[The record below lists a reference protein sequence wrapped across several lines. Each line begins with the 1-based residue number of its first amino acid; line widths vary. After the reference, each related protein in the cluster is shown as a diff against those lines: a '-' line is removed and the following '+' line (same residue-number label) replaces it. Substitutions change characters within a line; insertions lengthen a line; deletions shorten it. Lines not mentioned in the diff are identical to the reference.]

1 MGYTAEDEALIKEKW
16 DDLLYSC
23 TKICKNDED
32 WNFIKRAFFLA
43 KEAHEGVRRRSG
55 EPYLLHPIAV
65 AKIVIEEIG
74 LGVKSVV
81 AALLHDVVEDTEYTV
96 EDMERIFGPK
106 IASMVDGLTKMSG
119 VFNADTSEQAEYFRK
134 VLLTL
139 SDDVRVILIKIAD
152 RLHNMRTLGSM
163 PLNKQIKITGET
175 IYLFAPL
182 AYRLGLYSIKSEL
195 EDLCMKYRF
204 PQQYAEI
211 TRKLQESEASRK
223 EFIDK
228 FNAPIIAALN
238 RDNFNYEISGR
249 VKSVY
254 SIWSKMQRKQIPF
267 EEIYDLFAIRI
278 VFKPLPF
285 PSEKTQC
292 WQIYS
297 TITDIYTPKPDRLRD
312 WISMPKA
319 NGYEALHS
327 TVMGPDGVWVEV
339 QIRTQRME
347 DIAER
352 GFAAH
357 WKYKHATISQDEDE
371 FDKWLKQ
378 IRAALNSPTENAVD
392 FLDNFKLSLYTSE
405 IVVFTPKGEARKMPF
420 GATALDFA
428 YDIHSKIGNS
438 AISAKI
444 NHKLE
449 PITTQIN
456 SGDQIEIIT
465 ADNARPK
472 AEWLDLVTTSKAKQ
486 SIKNFLKREQQNN
499 IERGMATLTE
509 RLAKLNI
516 NLSGRVLRKLVPAYE
531 CATKE
536 EFYSKIGAGIIRL
549 DDIEK
554 HLKVNSASKIL
565 KFWTLFIPK
574 KAKPESEDDET
585 PAIDEA
591 ADDTSPEFVVAECCK
606 PIPGDKVVG
615 FRDPQSGKI
624 IPIYECNNKEELY
637 SKIGAGIVSLDDLEK
652 VLKVNSKSKILKFW
666 TLFIPQK
673 KEEETDEAGDTAPTT
688 APQKEAG
695 DEPVFEIASC
705 CKPIPGDKVVG
716 YRDPATGKIIVHK
729 ATCDELNRLA
739 AQYGKNIVKEEI
751 KWSQHK
757 AMSYLVTTELRGIDR
772 QGLLLDLAKVVSDD
786 FNINIREVNIHSHDG
801 IFEGNV
807 SLYVKDAESLN
818 AVMDKLREIKGIDT
832 IKRTIS

>member
-1 MGYTAEDEALIKEKW
+1 MGYTAEDENLIKEKW
-16 DDLLYSC
+16 DDLLLSC

-81 AALLHDVVEDTEYTV
+81 AALLHDVVEDTEYSV

-152 RLHNMRTLGSM
+152 RLHNMRTLGAM
-163 PLNKQIKITGET
+163 PMNKQIKITGET

-211 TRKLQESEASRK
+211 TQKLQESEASRR
-223 EFIDK
+223 EFINK
-228 FNAPIIAALN
+228 FNAPIIASLN
-238 RDNFNYEISGR
+238 RDNINYEISGR

-405 IVVFTPKGEARKMPF
+405 IVAFTPKGEARKMPF

-472 AEWLDLVTTSKAKQ
+472 PEWLETVTTAKAKQ
-486 SIKNFLKREQQNN
+486 SIKSFLKRERQNN
-499 IERGMATLTE
+499 IERGMQMLDE
-509 RLAKLNI
+509 KMKSLNVK
-516 NLSGRVLRKLVPAYE
+516 LSGRVLRKI
-531 CATKE
+531 T
-536 EFYSKIGAGIIRL
+536 
-549 DDIEK
+549 
-554 HLKVNSASKIL
+554 
-565 KFWTLFIPK
+565 
-574 KAKPESEDDET
+574 
-585 PAIDEA
+585 
-591 ADDTSPEFVVAECCK
+591 
-606 PIPGDKVVG
+606 
-615 FRDPQSGKI
+615 
-624 IPIYECNNKEELY
+624 PIYDSKNKEELY
-637 SKIGAGIVSLDDLEK
+637 SKIGAGIVSLDNLDK
-652 VLKVNSKSKILKFW
+652 ALKVNSKSKILKFW

-673 KEEETDEAGDTAPTT
+673 KEDETDDAAIPGEIAPAEEAPATE
-688 APQKEAG
+688 PQ
-695 DEPVFEIASC
+695 FEIAEC

-716 YRDPATGKIIVHK
+716 YRDPASGNIIVHK

-739 AQYGKNIVKEEI
+739 TQFGRNIVKEEI

-772 QGLLLDLAKVVSDD
+772 QGILLDLAKVVSAD

-807 SLYVKDAESLN
+807 SLYVKDAESLH
-818 AVMDKLREIKGIDT
+818 AVMDKLRKIKGIESV
-832 IKRTIS
+832 KRTLS

>member
-1 MGYTAEDEALIKEKW
+1 MGYTAEDENLIKEKW
-16 DDLLYSC
+16 DDLLLSC

-81 AALLHDVVEDTEYTV
+81 AALLHDVVEDTEYSV

-152 RLHNMRTLGSM
+152 RLHNMRTLGAM
-163 PLNKQIKITGET
+163 PMNKQIKITGET

-211 TRKLQESEASRK
+211 TQKLQESEASRR
-223 EFIDK
+223 EFINK
-228 FNAPIIAALN
+228 FNAPIIASLN
-238 RDNFNYEISGR
+238 RDNINYEISGR

-254 SIWSKMQRKQIPF
+254 SICSKMQRKQIPF

-472 AEWLDLVTTSKAKQ
+472 PEWLETVTTAKAKQ
-486 SIKNFLKREQQNN
+486 SIKSFLKRERQNN
-499 IERGMATLTE
+499 IERGMQMLD
-509 RLAKLNI
+509 KKMKSLNVK
-516 NLSGRVLRKLVPAYE
+516 LSGRVLRKI
-531 CATKE
+531 T
-536 EFYSKIGAGIIRL
+536 
-549 DDIEK
+549 
-554 HLKVNSASKIL
+554 
-565 KFWTLFIPK
+565 
-574 KAKPESEDDET
+574 
-585 PAIDEA
+585 
-591 ADDTSPEFVVAECCK
+591 
-606 PIPGDKVVG
+606 
-615 FRDPQSGKI
+615 
-624 IPIYECNNKEELY
+624 PIYDSKNKEELY
-637 SKIGAGIVSLDDLEK
+637 SKIGAGIVSLDNLDK
-652 VLKVNSKSKILKFW
+652 ALKVNSKSKILKFW

-673 KEEETDEAGDTAPTT
+673 KEDETDDAAIPGEIAPAEEAPATE
-688 APQKEAG
+688 PQ
-695 DEPVFEIASC
+695 FEIAEC

-716 YRDPATGKIIVHK
+716 YRDPASGNIIVHK

-739 AQYGKNIVKEEI
+739 TQFGRNIVKEEI

-772 QGLLLDLAKVVSDD
+772 QGILLDLAKVVSAD

-807 SLYVKDAESLN
+807 SLYVKDAESLH
-818 AVMDKLREIKGIDT
+818 AVMDKLRKIKGIESV
-832 IKRTIS
+832 KRTLS

>member
-16 DDLLYSC
+16 DDLLLSC

-65 AKIVIEEIG
+65 AKIVIDEIG

-211 TRKLQESEASRK
+211 TQKLHESEASRR

-472 AEWLDLVTTSKAKQ
+472 PEWLETVTTAKAKQ
-486 SIKNFLKREQQNN
+486 SIKSFLKRERQNN
-499 IERGMATLTE
+499 IERGMQMLDE
-509 RLAKLNI
+509 KMKSLNVK
-516 NLSGRVLRKLVPAYE
+516 LSGRVLRKI
-531 CATKE
+531 T
-536 EFYSKIGAGIIRL
+536 
-549 DDIEK
+549 
-554 HLKVNSASKIL
+554 
-565 KFWTLFIPK
+565 
-574 KAKPESEDDET
+574 
-585 PAIDEA
+585 
-591 ADDTSPEFVVAECCK
+591 
-606 PIPGDKVVG
+606 
-615 FRDPQSGKI
+615 
-624 IPIYECNNKEELY
+624 PIYDSKNKEELY
-637 SKIGAGIVSLDDLEK
+637 SKIGAGIVSLDNLDK
-652 VLKVNSKSKILKFW
+652 ALKVNSKSKILKFW

-673 KEEETDEAGDTAPTT
+673 KEDETDDAAIPGEIAPAEEAPATE
-688 APQKEAG
+688 PQ
-695 DEPVFEIASC
+695 FEIAEC

-716 YRDPATGKIIVHK
+716 YRDPASGNIIVHK

-739 AQYGKNIVKEEI
+739 TQFGRNIVKEEI

-772 QGLLLDLAKVVSDD
+772 QGILLDLAKVVSAD

-807 SLYVKDAESLN
+807 SLYVKDAESLH
-818 AVMDKLREIKGIDT
+818 AVMDKLRKIKGIESV
-832 IKRTIS
+832 KRTLS

>member
-1 MGYTAEDEALIKEKW
+1 MGYTAEDELLIKEKW
-16 DDLLYSC
+16 DDLLLSC

-81 AALLHDVVEDTEYTV
+81 AALLHDVVEDTEYSV

-152 RLHNMRTLGSM
+152 RLHNMRTLGAM
-163 PLNKQIKITGET
+163 PMNKQIKITGET

-211 TRKLQESEASRK
+211 TQKLQESEASRR
-223 EFIDK
+223 EFINK
-228 FNAPIIAALN
+228 FNAPIIASLN
-238 RDNFNYEISGR
+238 RDNINYEISGR

-472 AEWLDLVTTSKAKQ
+472 PEWLETVTTAKAKQ
-486 SIKNFLKREQQNN
+486 SIKSFLKRERQNN
-499 IERGMATLTE
+499 IERGMQMLDE
-509 RLAKLNI
+509 KMKSLNVK
-516 NLSGRVLRKLVPAYE
+516 LSGRVLRKI
-531 CATKE
+531 T
-536 EFYSKIGAGIIRL
+536 
-549 DDIEK
+549 
-554 HLKVNSASKIL
+554 
-565 KFWTLFIPK
+565 
-574 KAKPESEDDET
+574 
-585 PAIDEA
+585 
-591 ADDTSPEFVVAECCK
+591 
-606 PIPGDKVVG
+606 
-615 FRDPQSGKI
+615 
-624 IPIYECNNKEELY
+624 PIYDSKNKEELY
-637 SKIGAGIVSLDDLEK
+637 SKIGAGIVSLDNLDK
-652 VLKVNSKSKILKFW
+652 ALKVNSKSKILKFW

-673 KEEETDEAGDTAPTT
+673 KEDETDDAAIPGEIAPAEEAPATE
-688 APQKEAG
+688 PQ
-695 DEPVFEIASC
+695 FEIAEC

-716 YRDPATGKIIVHK
+716 YRDPASGNIIVHK

-739 AQYGKNIVKEEI
+739 TQFGRNIVKEEI

-757 AMSYLVTTELRGIDR
+757 AMSYLATTELRGIDR
-772 QGLLLDLAKVVSDD
+772 QGILLDLAKVVSTD

-807 SLYVKDAESLN
+807 SLYVKDAESLH
-818 AVMDKLREIKGIDT
+818 AVMDKLRKIKGIESV
-832 IKRTIS
+832 KRTLS

>member
-1 MGYTAEDEALIKEKW
+1 MGYTAEDENLIKEKW
-16 DDLLYSC
+16 DDLLLSC

-81 AALLHDVVEDTEYTV
+81 AALLHDVVEDTEYSV

-139 SDDVRVILIKIAD
+139 SDDVRVILIKISD
-152 RLHNMRTLGSM
+152 RLHNMRTLGAM
-163 PLNKQIKITGET
+163 PMNKQIKITGET

-211 TRKLQESEASRK
+211 TQKLQESEASRR
-223 EFIDK
+223 EFINK
-228 FNAPIIAALN
+228 FNAPIIASLN
-238 RDNFNYEISGR
+238 RDNINYEISGR

-449 PITTQIN
+449 PITMQIN

-472 AEWLDLVTTSKAKQ
+472 PEWLETVTTAKAKQ
-486 SIKNFLKREQQNN
+486 SIKSFLKRERQNN
-499 IERGMATLTE
+499 IERGMQMLDE
-509 RLAKLNI
+509 KMKSLNVK
-516 NLSGRVLRKLVPAYE
+516 LSGRVLRKI
-531 CATKE
+531 T
-536 EFYSKIGAGIIRL
+536 
-549 DDIEK
+549 
-554 HLKVNSASKIL
+554 
-565 KFWTLFIPK
+565 
-574 KAKPESEDDET
+574 
-585 PAIDEA
+585 
-591 ADDTSPEFVVAECCK
+591 
-606 PIPGDKVVG
+606 
-615 FRDPQSGKI
+615 
-624 IPIYECNNKEELY
+624 PIYDSKNKEELY
-637 SKIGAGIVSLDDLEK
+637 SKIGAGIVSLDNLDK
-652 VLKVNSKSKILKFW
+652 ALKVNSKSKILKFW

-673 KEEETDEAGDTAPTT
+673 KEDETDDAAIPGEIAPAEEAPATE
-688 APQKEAG
+688 PQ
-695 DEPVFEIASC
+695 FEIAEC

-716 YRDPATGKIIVHK
+716 YRDPASGNIIVHK

-739 AQYGKNIVKEEI
+739 TQFGRNIVKEEI

-772 QGLLLDLAKVVSDD
+772 QGILLDLAKVVSAD

-807 SLYVKDAESLN
+807 SLYVKDAESLH
-818 AVMDKLREIKGIDT
+818 AVMDKLRKIKGIESV
-832 IKRTIS
+832 KRTLS

>member
-16 DDLLYSC
+16 DDLLLSC

-65 AKIVIEEIG
+65 AKIVIDEIG

-211 TRKLQESEASRK
+211 TQKLHESEASRR

-428 YDIHSKIGNS
+428 YDIHSKIGNN

-465 ADNARPK
+465 ADTARPK
-472 AEWLDLVTTSKAKQ
+472 PEWLEIVTTAKAK
-486 SIKNFLKREQQNN
+486 SAIKSFLKRERQNN
-499 IERGMATLTE
+499 IERGMQLLE
-509 RLAKLNI
+509 EKMKSLNI
-516 NLSGRVLRKLVPAYE
+516 QLSGRVLRKIV
-531 CATKE
+531 
-536 EFYSKIGAGIIRL
+536 
-549 DDIEK
+549 
-554 HLKVNSASKIL
+554 
-565 KFWTLFIPK
+565 
-574 KAKPESEDDET
+574 
-585 PAIDEA
+585 
-591 ADDTSPEFVVAECCK
+591 
-606 PIPGDKVVG
+606 
-615 FRDPQSGKI
+615 
-624 IPIYECNNKEELY
+624 PIYECNNKEELY
-637 SKIGAGIVSLDDLEK
+637 SKIGAGIISLDDLEK
-652 VLKVNSKSKILKFW
+652 VLKVNAKSKILKFW

-673 KEEETDEAGDTAPTT
+673 KEE
-688 APQKEAG
+688 G
-695 DEPVFEIASC
+695 DETPQPGDIAPAKDLPDNEPQFEIADC

-716 YRDPATGKIIVHK
+716 YRDPATGRIIVHK

-757 AMSYLVTTELRGIDR
+757 AMSYLVTLELRGIDR

-801 IFEGNV
+801 FFEGNV
-807 SLYVKDAESLN
+807 SLYVKDAESLS
-818 AVMDKLREIKGIDT
+818 AVMDKMRKIKGIET
-832 IKRTIS
+832 IKRKLN

>member
-1 MGYTAEDEALIKEKW
+1 MGYTAEDENLIKEKW
-16 DDLLYSC
+16 DDLLLSC

-55 EPYLLHPIAV
+55 VPYLLHPIAV
-65 AKIVIEEIG
+65 AKIVIEELG

-81 AALLHDVVEDTEYTV
+81 AALLHDVVEDTEYSV

-152 RLHNMRTLGSM
+152 RLHNMRTLGAM
-163 PLNKQIKITGET
+163 PMNKQIKITGET

-211 TRKLQESEASRK
+211 TQKLQESEASRR
-223 EFIDK
+223 EFINK
-228 FNAPIIAALN
+228 FNAPIIASLN
-238 RDNFNYEISGR
+238 RDNINYEISGR

-472 AEWLDLVTTSKAKQ
+472 PEWLETVTTAKAKQ
-486 SIKNFLKREQQNN
+486 SIKSFLKRERQNN
-499 IERGMATLTE
+499 IERGMQMLDE
-509 RLAKLNI
+509 KMKSLNVK
-516 NLSGRVLRKLVPAYE
+516 LSGRVLRKI
-531 CATKE
+531 T
-536 EFYSKIGAGIIRL
+536 
-549 DDIEK
+549 
-554 HLKVNSASKIL
+554 
-565 KFWTLFIPK
+565 
-574 KAKPESEDDET
+574 
-585 PAIDEA
+585 
-591 ADDTSPEFVVAECCK
+591 
-606 PIPGDKVVG
+606 
-615 FRDPQSGKI
+615 
-624 IPIYECNNKEELY
+624 PIYDSKNKEELY
-637 SKIGAGIVSLDDLEK
+637 SKIGAGIVSLDNLDK
-652 VLKVNSKSKILKFW
+652 ALKVNSKSKILKFW

-673 KEEETDEAGDTAPTT
+673 KEDETDDAAIPG
-688 APQKEAG
+688 
-695 DEPVFEIASC
+695 EIAPAEEAPATEPQLEIAEC

-716 YRDPATGKIIVHK
+716 YRDPASGNIIVHK

-739 AQYGKNIVKEEI
+739 TQFGRNIVKEEI

-772 QGLLLDLAKVVSDD
+772 QGILLDLAKVVSAD

-807 SLYVKDAESLN
+807 SLYVKDAESLH
-818 AVMDKLREIKGIDT
+818 AVMDKLRKIKGIESV
-832 IKRTIS
+832 KRTLS

>member
-1 MGYTAEDEALIKEKW
+1 MGYTAEDEALIREKW
-16 DDLLYSC
+16 DDLLFSC

-65 AKIVIEEIG
+65 AKIVIDEIG

-106 IASMVDGLTKMSG
+106 IASMVDGLTKMAG

-152 RLHNMRTLGSM
+152 RLHNMRTLGAM
-163 PLNKQIKITGET
+163 PMNKQIKITGET

-211 TRKLQESEASRK
+211 TQKLQESEASRR
-223 EFIDK
+223 EFINK
-228 FNAPIIAALN
+228 FNAPIIASLN
-238 RDNFNYEISGR
+238 RDNINYEISGR

-472 AEWLDLVTTSKAKQ
+472 PEWLETVTTAKAKQ
-486 SIKNFLKREQQNN
+486 SIKSFLKRERQNN
-499 IERGMATLTE
+499 IERGMQMLDE
-509 RLAKLNI
+509 KMKSLNVK
-516 NLSGRVLRKLVPAYE
+516 LSGRVLRKI
-531 CATKE
+531 T
-536 EFYSKIGAGIIRL
+536 
-549 DDIEK
+549 
-554 HLKVNSASKIL
+554 
-565 KFWTLFIPK
+565 
-574 KAKPESEDDET
+574 
-585 PAIDEA
+585 
-591 ADDTSPEFVVAECCK
+591 
-606 PIPGDKVVG
+606 
-615 FRDPQSGKI
+615 
-624 IPIYECNNKEELY
+624 PIYDSKNKEELY
-637 SKIGAGIVSLDDLEK
+637 SKIGAGIVSLDNLDK
-652 VLKVNSKSKILKFW
+652 ALKVNSKSKILKFW

-673 KEEETDEAGDTAPTT
+673 KEDETDDAAIPGEIAPAEEAPATE
-688 APQKEAG
+688 PQ
-695 DEPVFEIASC
+695 FEIAEC

-716 YRDPATGKIIVHK
+716 YRDPASGNIIVHK

-739 AQYGKNIVKEEI
+739 TQFGRNIVKEEI

-772 QGLLLDLAKVVSDD
+772 QGILLDLAKVVSAD

-807 SLYVKDAESLN
+807 SLYVKDAESLH
-818 AVMDKLREIKGIDT
+818 AVMDKLRKIKGIESV
-832 IKRTIS
+832 KRTLS

>member
-1 MGYTAEDEALIKEKW
+1 MGYTAEDENLIKEKW
-16 DDLLYSC
+16 DDLLLSC

-81 AALLHDVVEDTEYTV
+81 AALLHDVVEDTEYSV

-152 RLHNMRTLGSM
+152 RLHNMRTLGAM
-163 PLNKQIKITGET
+163 PMNKQIKITGET

-211 TRKLQESEASRK
+211 TQKLNETEASRR

-238 RDNFNYEISGR
+238 RDNINYEISGR
-249 VKSVY
+249 VKSIY

-292 WQIYS
+292 WQVYS

-472 AEWLDLVTTSKAKQ
+472 PEWLETVTTAKAKQ
-486 SIKNFLKREQQNN
+486 SIKSFLKRERQNN
-499 IERGMATLTE
+499 IERGMQMLDE
-509 RLAKLNI
+509 KMKSLNVK
-516 NLSGRVLRKLVPAYE
+516 LSGRVLRKI
-531 CATKE
+531 T
-536 EFYSKIGAGIIRL
+536 
-549 DDIEK
+549 
-554 HLKVNSASKIL
+554 
-565 KFWTLFIPK
+565 
-574 KAKPESEDDET
+574 
-585 PAIDEA
+585 
-591 ADDTSPEFVVAECCK
+591 
-606 PIPGDKVVG
+606 
-615 FRDPQSGKI
+615 
-624 IPIYECNNKEELY
+624 PIYDSKNKEELY
-637 SKIGAGIVSLDDLEK
+637 SKIGAGIVSLDNLDK
-652 VLKVNSKSKILKFW
+652 ALKVNSKSKILKFW

-673 KEEETDEAGDTAPTT
+673 KEDETDDAAIPGEIAPAEEAPATE
-688 APQKEAG
+688 PQ
-695 DEPVFEIASC
+695 FEIAEC

-716 YRDPATGKIIVHK
+716 YRDPASGNIIVHK

-739 AQYGKNIVKEEI
+739 TQFGRNIVKEEI

-772 QGLLLDLAKVVSDD
+772 QGILLDLAKVVSAD

-807 SLYVKDAESLN
+807 SLYVKDAESLH
-818 AVMDKLREIKGIDT
+818 AVMDKLRKIKGIESV
-832 IKRTIS
+832 KRTLS

>member
-23 TKICKNDED
+23 TKFCKNDED

-43 KEAHEGVRRRSG
+43 TEAHEGVRRRSG

-465 ADNARPK
+465 ADTARPK
-472 AEWLDLVTTSKAKQ
+472 PEWLDIVTTAKAK
-486 SIKNFLKREQQNN
+486 SAIKSFLKRERQNN
-499 IERGMATLTE
+499 IERGMQMLEE
-509 RLAKLNI
+509 RMKSLNI
-516 NLSGRVLRKLVPAYE
+516 QLSGRVLR
-531 CATKE
+531 
-536 EFYSKIGAGIIRL
+536 
-549 DDIEK
+549 
-554 HLKVNSASKIL
+554 
-565 KFWTLFIPK
+565 
-574 KAKPESEDDET
+574 
-585 PAIDEA
+585 
-591 ADDTSPEFVVAECCK
+591 
-606 PIPGDKVVG
+606 
-615 FRDPQSGKI
+615 KI

>member
-1 MGYTAEDEALIKEKW
+1 MGYTAEDENLIKEKW
-16 DDLLYSC
+16 DDLLLSC

-81 AALLHDVVEDTEYTV
+81 AALLHDVVEDTEYSV

-152 RLHNMRTLGSM
+152 RLHNMRTLGAM
-163 PLNKQIKITGET
+163 PMNKQIKITGET

-182 AYRLGLYSIKSEL
+182 AYRLGLYSLKSEL

-211 TRKLQESEASRK
+211 TQKLQESEASRR
-223 EFIDK
+223 EFINK
-228 FNAPIIAALN
+228 FNAPIIASLN
-238 RDNFNYEISGR
+238 RDNINYEISGR

-472 AEWLDLVTTSKAKQ
+472 PEWLETVTTAKAKQ
-486 SIKNFLKREQQNN
+486 SIKSFLKRERQNN
-499 IERGMATLTE
+499 IERGMQMLDE
-509 RLAKLNI
+509 KMKSLNVK
-516 NLSGRVLRKLVPAYE
+516 LSGRVLRKI
-531 CATKE
+531 T
-536 EFYSKIGAGIIRL
+536 
-549 DDIEK
+549 
-554 HLKVNSASKIL
+554 
-565 KFWTLFIPK
+565 
-574 KAKPESEDDET
+574 
-585 PAIDEA
+585 
-591 ADDTSPEFVVAECCK
+591 
-606 PIPGDKVVG
+606 
-615 FRDPQSGKI
+615 
-624 IPIYECNNKEELY
+624 PIYDSKNKEELY
-637 SKIGAGIVSLDDLEK
+637 SKIGAGIVSLDNLDK
-652 VLKVNSKSKILKFW
+652 ALKVNSKSKILKFW

-673 KEEETDEAGDTAPTT
+673 KEDETDDAAIPGEIAPAEEAPATE
-688 APQKEAG
+688 PQ
-695 DEPVFEIASC
+695 FEIAEC

-716 YRDPATGKIIVHK
+716 YRDPASGNIIVHK

-739 AQYGKNIVKEEI
+739 TQFGRNIVKEEI

-772 QGLLLDLAKVVSDD
+772 QGILLDLAKVVSAD

-807 SLYVKDAESLN
+807 SLYVKDAESLH
-818 AVMDKLREIKGIDT
+818 AVMDKLRKIKGIESV
-832 IKRTIS
+832 KRTLS

>member
-1 MGYTAEDEALIKEKW
+1 MGYTAEDENLIKEKW
-16 DDLLYSC
+16 DDLLLSC

-32 WNFIKRAFFLA
+32 WNFTKRAFFLA

-81 AALLHDVVEDTEYTV
+81 AALLHDVVEDTEYSV

-152 RLHNMRTLGSM
+152 RLHNMRTLGAM
-163 PLNKQIKITGET
+163 PMNKQIKITGET

-211 TRKLQESEASRK
+211 TQKLQESEASRR
-223 EFIDK
+223 EFINK
-228 FNAPIIAALN
+228 FNAPIIASLN
-238 RDNFNYEISGR
+238 RDNINYEISGR

-472 AEWLDLVTTSKAKQ
+472 PEWLETVTTAKAKQ
-486 SIKNFLKREQQNN
+486 SIKSFLKRERQNN
-499 IERGMATLTE
+499 IERGMQMLDE
-509 RLAKLNI
+509 KMKSLNVK
-516 NLSGRVLRKLVPAYE
+516 LSGRVLRKI
-531 CATKE
+531 T
-536 EFYSKIGAGIIRL
+536 
-549 DDIEK
+549 
-554 HLKVNSASKIL
+554 
-565 KFWTLFIPK
+565 
-574 KAKPESEDDET
+574 
-585 PAIDEA
+585 
-591 ADDTSPEFVVAECCK
+591 
-606 PIPGDKVVG
+606 
-615 FRDPQSGKI
+615 
-624 IPIYECNNKEELY
+624 PIYDSKNKEELY
-637 SKIGAGIVSLDDLEK
+637 SKIGAGIVSLDNLDK
-652 VLKVNSKSKILKFW
+652 ALKVNSKSKILKFW

-673 KEEETDEAGDTAPTT
+673 KEDETDDAAIPGEIAPAEEAPATE
-688 APQKEAG
+688 PQ
-695 DEPVFEIASC
+695 FEIAEC

-716 YRDPATGKIIVHK
+716 YRDPASGNIIVHK

-739 AQYGKNIVKEEI
+739 TQFGRNIVKEEI

-772 QGLLLDLAKVVSDD
+772 QGILLDLAKVVSAD

-807 SLYVKDAESLN
+807 SLYVKDAESLH
-818 AVMDKLREIKGIDT
+818 AVMDKLRKIKGIESV
-832 IKRTIS
+832 KRTLS

>member
-1 MGYTAEDEALIKEKW
+1 MGYTAEDENLIKEKW
-16 DDLLYSC
+16 DDLLLSC

-81 AALLHDVVEDTEYTV
+81 AALLHDVVEDTEYSV

-152 RLHNMRTLGSM
+152 RLHNMRTLGAM
-163 PLNKQIKITGET
+163 PMNKQIKITGET

-211 TRKLQESEASRK
+211 TQKLHESEASRR

-378 IRAALNSPTENAVD
+378 IRSALNSPTENAVD

-472 AEWLDLVTTSKAKQ
+472 PEWLETVTTAKAKQ
-486 SIKNFLKREQQNN
+486 SIKSFLKRERQNN
-499 IERGMATLTE
+499 IERGMQMLDE
-509 RLAKLNI
+509 KMKSLNVK
-516 NLSGRVLRKLVPAYE
+516 LSGRVLRKI
-531 CATKE
+531 T
-536 EFYSKIGAGIIRL
+536 
-549 DDIEK
+549 
-554 HLKVNSASKIL
+554 
-565 KFWTLFIPK
+565 
-574 KAKPESEDDET
+574 
-585 PAIDEA
+585 
-591 ADDTSPEFVVAECCK
+591 
-606 PIPGDKVVG
+606 
-615 FRDPQSGKI
+615 
-624 IPIYECNNKEELY
+624 PIYDSKNKEELY
-637 SKIGAGIVSLDDLEK
+637 SKIGAGIVSLDNLDK
-652 VLKVNSKSKILKFW
+652 ALKVNSKSKILKFW

-673 KEEETDEAGDTAPTT
+673 KEDETDDAAIPGEIAPAEEAPATE
-688 APQKEAG
+688 PQ
-695 DEPVFEIASC
+695 FEIAEC

-716 YRDPATGKIIVHK
+716 YRNPASGNIIVHK

-739 AQYGKNIVKEEI
+739 TQFGRNIVKEEI

-772 QGLLLDLAKVVSDD
+772 QGILLDLAKVVSAD

-807 SLYVKDAESLN
+807 SLYVKDAESLH
-818 AVMDKLREIKGIDT
+818 AVMDKLRKIKGIESV
-832 IKRTIS
+832 KRTLS

>member
-1 MGYTAEDEALIKEKW
+1 MDYTAEDERIIKEKW
-16 DDLLYSC
+16 DDLLFSC

-32 WNFIKRAFFLA
+32 WNLIKRAFFLA
-43 KEAHEGVRRRSG
+43 KEAHQGVRRRSG

-81 AALLHDVVEDTEYTV
+81 ASLLHDVVEDTEYTV

-119 VFNADTSEQAEYFRK
+119 VFNADTSKQAEYFRK

-204 PQQYAEI
+204 PQEYAEI
-211 TRKLQESEASRK
+211 TRKLSESEASRQ
-223 EFIDK
+223 EFVDK

-238 RDNFNYEISGR
+238 RDKINYEISAR

-254 SIWSKMQRKQIPF
+254 SIWNKMQRKQIPF
-267 EEIYDLFAIRI
+267 EEVYDLFAIRI

-297 TITDIYTPKPDRLRD
+297 SITDNYTPKPDRLRD

-405 IVVFTPKGEARKMPF
+405 IVVFTPKGESRKLPF

-428 YDIHSKIGNS
+428 YDIHSKIGNN

-449 PITTQIN
+449 PITTTLN

-472 AEWLDLVTTSKAKQ
+472 PEWLDIVTTTKAKQ
-486 SIKNFLKREQQNN
+486 AIKSFLKRERQHN
-499 IERGMATLTE
+499 IEHGMQMLDDKMKE
-509 RLAKLNI
+509 LNI
-516 NLSGRVLRKLVPAYE
+516 KLSGRVLRKIVPAYG
-531 CATKE
+531 C
-536 EFYSKIGAGIIRL
+536 R
-549 DDIEK
+549 
-554 HLKVNSASKIL
+554 
-565 KFWTLFIPK
+565 
-574 KAKPESEDDET
+574 
-585 PAIDEA
+585 
-591 ADDTSPEFVVAECCK
+591 
-606 PIPGDKVVG
+606 
-615 FRDPQSGKI
+615 
-624 IPIYECNNKEELY
+624 NKEELY
-637 SKIGAGIVSLDDLEK
+637 SKIGAGIVSLDTLEK
-652 VLKVNSKSKILKFW
+652 TLKVDSKSKILKFW
-666 TLFIPQK
+666 TLFIPK
-673 KEEETDEAGDTAPTT
+673 KEEQEESDGSTAAGDIQPSPEAE
-688 APQKEAG
+688 AEPQ
-695 DEPVFEIASC
+695 FRIAEC

-716 YRDPATGKIIVHK
+716 YRDPASGNIIVHK

-739 AQYGKNIVKEEI
+739 SQFGNNIVKEEI

-757 AMSYLVTTELRGIDR
+757 AMSYLVTAEIRGIDR
-772 QGLLLDLAKVVSDD
+772 MGILLDLAKVVSGD

-801 IFEGNV
+801 IFEGSV
-807 SLYVKDAESLN
+807 SLYVKDAEGLN
-818 AVMDKLREIKGIDT
+818 AVMDRIRQIKGIET
-832 IKRTIS
+832 VKRAMN

>member
-1 MGYTAEDEALIKEKW
+1 MDYTAEDELIIKEKW
-16 DDLLYSC
+16 DDLLFSC

-32 WNFIKRAFFLA
+32 WNLIKRAFFLA
-43 KEAHEGVRRRSG
+43 KEAHQGVRRRSG

-81 AALLHDVVEDTEYTV
+81 ASLLHDVVEDTEYTV

-119 VFNADTSEQAEYFRK
+119 VFNADTSKQAEYFRK

-163 PLNKQIKITGET
+163 PLNKQIKITSET

-204 PQQYAEI
+204 PQEYAEI
-211 TRKLQESEASRK
+211 TRKLSESEASRQ
-223 EFIDK
+223 EFVDK

-238 RDNFNYEISGR
+238 RDKINYEISAR

-254 SIWSKMQRKQIPF
+254 SIWNKMQRKQIPF
-267 EEIYDLFAIRI
+267 EEVYDLFAIRI

-297 TITDIYTPKPDRLRD
+297 SITDTYTPKPDRLRD

-347 DIAER
+347 EIAER

-405 IVVFTPKGEARKMPF
+405 IVVFTPKGESRKLPF

-428 YDIHSKIGNS
+428 YDIHSKIGNN

-449 PITTQIN
+449 PITTTLN

-472 AEWLDLVTTSKAKQ
+472 PEWLDIVTTAKAKQ
-486 SIKNFLKREQQNN
+486 AIKSFLKRERQHN
-499 IERGMATLTE
+499 IEHGMQMLDDKMKE
-509 RLAKLNI
+509 LNI
-516 NLSGRVLRKLVPAYE
+516 KLSGRVLRKIVPAYG
-531 CATKE
+531 CRNKE
-536 EFYSKIGAGIIRL
+536 ELYSKIGAGIVTIDTL
-549 DDIEK
+549 EK
-554 HLKVNSASKIL
+554 TLKVDSKSKIL

-574 KAKPESEDDET
+574 KEEPEEGDAPVSPGEIQPSPDV
-585 PAIDEA
+585 EA
-591 ADDTSPEFVVAECCK
+591 EPQFRIAE
-606 PIPGDKVVG
+606 
-615 FRDPQSGKI
+615 
-624 IPIYECNNKEELY
+624 
-637 SKIGAGIVSLDDLEK
+637 
-652 VLKVNSKSKILKFW
+652 
-666 TLFIPQK
+666 
-673 KEEETDEAGDTAPTT
+673 
-688 APQKEAG
+688 
-695 DEPVFEIASC
+695 C

-716 YRDPATGKIIVHK
+716 YRDPASGDIIVHK

-739 AQYGKNIVKEEI
+739 SQFGNNIVKEEI

-757 AMSYLVTTELRGIDR
+757 AMSYLVTAEIRGIDR
-772 QGLLLDLAKVVSDD
+772 MGILLDLAKVVSDD

-801 IFEGNV
+801 IFEGSV
-807 SLYVKDAESLN
+807 SLYVKDTEGLN
-818 AVMDKLREIKGIDT
+818 AVMDRIRQIKGIET
-832 IKRTIS
+832 VKRAMN

>member
-1 MGYTAEDEALIKEKW
+1 MGYTAEDENLIKEKW
-16 DDLLYSC
+16 DDLLLSC

-81 AALLHDVVEDTEYTV
+81 AALLHDVVEDTEYSV
-96 EDMERIFGPK
+96 EDMGRIFGPK

-152 RLHNMRTLGSM
+152 RLHNMRTLGAM
-163 PLNKQIKITGET
+163 PMNKQIKITGET

-211 TRKLQESEASRK
+211 TQKLQESEASRR
-223 EFIDK
+223 EFINK
-228 FNAPIIAALN
+228 FNAPIIASLN
-238 RDNFNYEISGR
+238 RDNINYEISGR

-472 AEWLDLVTTSKAKQ
+472 PEWLETVTTAKAKQ
-486 SIKNFLKREQQNN
+486 SIKSFLKRERQNN
-499 IERGMATLTE
+499 IERGMQMLDE
-509 RLAKLNI
+509 KMKSLNVK
-516 NLSGRVLRKLVPAYE
+516 LSGRVLRKI
-531 CATKE
+531 T
-536 EFYSKIGAGIIRL
+536 
-549 DDIEK
+549 
-554 HLKVNSASKIL
+554 
-565 KFWTLFIPK
+565 
-574 KAKPESEDDET
+574 
-585 PAIDEA
+585 
-591 ADDTSPEFVVAECCK
+591 
-606 PIPGDKVVG
+606 
-615 FRDPQSGKI
+615 
-624 IPIYECNNKEELY
+624 PIYDSKNKEELY
-637 SKIGAGIVSLDDLEK
+637 SKIGAGIVSLDNLDK
-652 VLKVNSKSKILKFW
+652 ALKVNSKSKILKFW

-673 KEEETDEAGDTAPTT
+673 KEDETDDAAIPGEIAPAEEAPATE
-688 APQKEAG
+688 PQ
-695 DEPVFEIASC
+695 FEIAEC

-716 YRDPATGKIIVHK
+716 YRDPASGNIIVHK

-739 AQYGKNIVKEEI
+739 TQFGRNIVKEEI

-772 QGLLLDLAKVVSDD
+772 QGILLDLAKVVSAD

-807 SLYVKDAESLN
+807 SLYVKDAESLH
-818 AVMDKLREIKGIDT
+818 AVMDKLRKIKGIESV
-832 IKRTIS
+832 KRTLS